1 MVRDLY
7 MFSRVNKEADV
18 VWFKITYEN
27 TLHSE
32 ADITSFFAEK
42 NLDIRFAYLDS
53 SEDPSRGKYVMFTEA
68 EKGIDIEK
76 IADEL
81 RQMDVVLNLDWGYSK
96 NRVIQSVDFPL
107 HLLGDRAIIIRAKTF
122 VNMLN
127 VLNEHVPQAEGL
139 LTIVGLKNGE
149 GAARYLQKMNGFDE
163 SNFLDHLKE
172 LLMAAGWGLLEYD
185 IDTVELKGSAR
196 IRDSFIAEEFGESDV
211 PVCGYISG
219 FLAGYISE
227 SLGRTVQV
235 RETRCKSMGDIFCEH
250 IISPAPKGVKIEHL
264 LRGESY

>member
-7 MFSRVNKEADV
+7 TFSKVDKEADV
-18 VWFKITYEN
+18 VWFKVIYEN
-27 TLHSE
+27 TVHSE

-53 SEDPSRGKYVMFTEA
+53 SEDPSKGKYVMFTEA
-68 EKGIDIEK
+68 KKGRDIK
-76 IADEL
+76 SIADEL
-81 RQMDVVLNLDWGYSK
+81 EQMNVVLDIDWGFSK
-96 NRVIQSVDFPL
+96 NRVIQSVEFPL

-122 VNMLN
+122 INFLD
-127 VLNEHVPQAEGL
+127 VLNEHVPQSEGL

-149 GAARYLQKMNGFDE
+149 GAAKYLREMTDLNDK
-163 SNFLDHLKE
+163 NFLDLLRE
-172 LLMAAGWGLLEYD
+172 LLMAAGWGILDYD
-185 IDTVELKGSAR
+185 IDTVELKGSAT
-196 IRDSFIAEEFGESDV
+196 ITDSFIAGEYRDSDV

-227 SLGRTVQV
+227 SLSRTVQV
-235 RETRCKSMGDIFCEH
+235 RETRCKSMGDPFCEH
-250 IISPAPKGVKIEHL
+250 VISPAPKGVKIEHL

>member
-7 MFSRVNKEADV
+7 MFSRIDKEAEV

-42 NLDIRFAYLDS
+42 ELDIRFAYLDC

-68 EKGIDIEK
+68 EKGRDIK
-76 IADEL
+76 IVADEL
-81 RQMDVVLNLDWGYSK
+81 EDMDVVLELDWGFSK
-96 NRVIQSVDFPL
+96 NRVIQSVEFPL
-107 HLLGDRAIIIRAKTF
+107 HLLGQRAVIVRAKTF
-122 VNMLN
+122 VNILN
-127 VLNEHVPQAEGL
+127 IIAENVPQSEGL
-139 LTIVGLKNGE
+139 LTIIGLKSGT
-149 GAARYLQKMNGFDE
+149 GTVKYLREIVDVND
-163 SNFLDHLKE
+163 SNFFDLLKE
-172 LLMAAGWGLLEYD
+172 LLMAAGWGILDYEM
-185 IDTVELKGSAR
+185 DTVELKGTVR
-196 IRDSFIAEEFGESDV
+196 IRESFIADEYGESDV

-227 SLGRTVQV
+227 SLSQTVQV

-250 IISPAPKGVKIEHL
+250 LVSPAPKGVNIEHL
-264 LRGESY
+264 LRGESQ

>member
-1 MVRDLY
+1 MGRDLY
-7 MFSRVNKEADV
+7 MFSRVDTEAEV
-18 VWFKITYEN
+18 IWFKITYEN

-42 NLDIRFAYLDS
+42 DLDIRFAYLDS

-68 EKGIDIEK
+68 EKGMDIES

-81 RQMDVVLNLDWGYSK
+81 NKMKVVLDLDWGISK

-107 HLLGDRAIIIRAKTF
+107 QLLGDRAVLIRAKTF
-122 VNMLN
+122 VNFLN
-127 VLNEHVPQAEGL
+127 VLDEHVPQSSGL

-149 GAARYLQKMNGFDE
+149 GAAKYMKEVTDVNE
-163 SNFLDHLKE
+163 SNFLDLLKE
-172 LLMAAGWGLLEYD
+172 LLMAAGWGILKHD
-185 IDTVELKGSAR
+185 IDITELEGTVR
-196 IRDSFIAEEFGESDV
+196 INESFIAGEYEDSDI

-227 SLGRTVQV
+227 SLGRIVQV
-235 RETRCKSMGDIFCEH
+235 RETRCKGMGDVFCEH
-250 IISPAPKGVKIEHL
+250 IISPVPEGVNIGQP
-264 LRGESY
+264 RSGSQ